1 MGKRAWIS
9 LPIIIV
15 LLAGIAAT
23 VILGNTKIDATNVKD
38 AKRIAAY
45 AEPAVVQ
52 VYNYAV
58 INWDFFSCGSISVL
72 RCYGTGI

>member
-1 MGKRAWIS
+1 VGKRAWIS

-38 AKRIAAY
+38 ANRIAAY
-45 AEPAVVQ
+45 A
-52 VYNYAV
+52 
-58 INWDFFSCGSISVL
+58 
-72 RCYGTGI
+72 